1 MSDFR
6 RIHFWKKRK
15 IEGQIRA
22 QIRKDAE
29 IPDQVY
35 KSAGEAYRMIRE
47 GTVHQ
52 EPLERRKANA
62 EHLSKCLPPTCRR
75 AEGERALHCKRRKA
89 NAEHLSKCLPPT
101 CRRTEGEGALHL
113 LPRLAY
119 TMAAVLLVCVIANA
133 AFPVQVRALPIVGS
147 IFEQIQKAVG
157 YENLSEY
164 ARPLTGG
171 EEDAEDHTGSRESNA
186 ENGTDTKGSKESNA
200 ENGTDA
206 KGNKKSEAEN
216 GTDAEDSKESNA
228 ESGTDAEKRTG
239 SDAQAY
245 TQTSG
250 DVTVSVSEVYA
261 DSEVIYLSM
270 MFENREPFPKSFYY
284 SSENEK
290 IDGKV
295 AMVLYANKKYSFMK
309 NVDMEFWCGRNIEAV
324 VEGLMVN
331 ENTYEF
337 LWRIELASDLGQ
349 YRRNVDKDAALP
361 EAFTMDLEIDSIS
374 SLLSM
379 EKSYRGPWNFRIPI
393 QVDESRRET
402 VEVHETSGTGAGLVS
417 VEKTPFEITTRA
429 ITPGRTGYKVVVLD
443 AEGNKLPNVLQN
455 EIWSDEAADEMREKW
470 RIEGHDVSSVEVFV
484 LGKDFYENVYATGLW
499 GRTDWEGNENKPKE
513 KKLGTLL
520 THYAEYH
527 KIIRFEE
534 KGKCEALKKCPFLRQ
549 CHKESSR
556 NAGPSL

>member
-47 GTVHQ
+47 GTVRQ

-62 EHLSKCLPPTCRR
+62 EHLL
-75 AEGERALHCKRRKA
+75 
-89 NAEHLSKCLPPT
+89 KCLPPT
-101 CRRTEGEGALHL
+101 CRRTEGEGALHYKKRKVPTL

-186 ENGTDTKGSKESNA
+186 ENGTDAKGSKESNV
-200 ENGTDA
+200 
-206 KGNKKSEAEN
+206 EN

-228 ESGTDAEKRTG
+228 ESGMDAEKRTD

-455 EIWSDEAADEMREKW
+455 EFWSDEAADEMHEKW

-534 KGKCEALKKCPFLRQ
+534 KGQ
-549 CHKESSR
+549 
-556 NAGPSL
+556 GV